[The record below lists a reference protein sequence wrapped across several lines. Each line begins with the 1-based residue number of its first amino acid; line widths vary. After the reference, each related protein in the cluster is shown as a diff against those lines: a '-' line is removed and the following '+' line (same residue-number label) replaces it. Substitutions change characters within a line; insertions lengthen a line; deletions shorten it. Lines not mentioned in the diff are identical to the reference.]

1 MINHNNPFLNNPY
14 LQAIQ
19 QNQQMMAERNSQT
32 QGTVFTPVH
41 SDNEVLNSPVAPGN
55 TIYFKHETEPYIYTK
70 SMGMSQFE
78 VPQTKKYK
86 LEEVEMVNGALSI
99 PNDSNNQQSEN
110 QPKYLLESDIKP
122 ILDDLRECKEELN
135 NLKAKLNKEVI
146 EPNTKTVKA
155 NTTTNT
161 KEK

>member
-1 MINHNNPFLNNPY
+1 MINHNPFLNNPY
-14 LQAIQ
+14 LQALQ
-19 QNQQMMAERNSQT
+19 QNQQMIAERNSQS

-55 TIYFKHETEPYIYTK
+55 TIYFKHETGPYIYTK

-86 LEEVEMVNGALSI
+86 LEEVEMTNGAINVPTEPISQ
-99 PNDSNNQQSEN
+99 PKQT
-110 QPKYLLESDIKP
+110 QPKYLLADDIKP
-122 ILDDLRECKEELN
+122 ISDELRQCKEELRD
-135 NLKAKLNKEVI
+135 LRARLEKEVV
-146 EPNTKTVKA
+146 EPVTKATKA
-155 NTTTNT
+155 NANTVT

>member
-1 MINHNNPFLNNPY
+1 MINHNPFLNNPY

-19 QNQQMMAERNSQT
+19 QNQQMLAERNVQN

-41 SDNEVLNSPVAPGN
+41 GDIEVLNSPVAPGN
-55 TIYFKHETEPYIYTK
+55 TVYFKHETEPFVYTK

-78 VPQTKKYK
+78 VPKTKKYK
-86 LEEVEMVNGALSI
+86 LEEVEM
-99 PNDSNNQQSEN
+99 DSNVVNTPTIQNNEPIKP

-122 ILDDLRECKEELN
+122 ILDELSQCKEELN
-135 NLKAKLNKEVI
+135 NLKAQINKTDTD
-146 EPNTKTVKA
+146 PNLKPTKA
-155 NTTTNT
+155 NPNT

>member
-1 MINHNNPFLNNPY
+1 MINHNPFLNNPY

-19 QNQQMMAERNSQT
+19 QNQQMLAERNTQN

-41 SDNEVLNSPVAPGN
+41 SDVEVLNSPVAPGN
-55 TIYFKHETEPYIYTK
+55 TVYFKHETEPFIYTK

-78 VPQTKKYK
+78 VPKTKKYK
-86 LEEVEMVNGALSI
+86 LEEVEM
-99 PNDSNNQQSEN
+99 DSNVVTTPTVQNDEPIKP

-122 ILDDLRECKEELN
+122 ILDELSQCKEELK
-135 NLKAKLNKEVI
+135 NLKAQINKTDTD
-146 EPNTKTVKA
+146 PNLKPTKV
-155 NTTTNT
+155 NPNT

>member
-1 MINHNNPFLNNPY
+1 MINHNPFLNNPY

-19 QNQQMMAERNSQT
+19 QNQQMLAERNVQN

-41 SDNEVLNSPVAPGN
+41 GDIEVLNSPVAPGN
-55 TIYFKHETEPYIYTK
+55 TVYFKHETEPFVYTK

-78 VPQTKKYK
+78 VPKTKKYK
-86 LEEVEMVNGALSI
+86 LEEVEM
-99 PNDSNNQQSEN
+99 DSNVVNTPTIQNNEPIKP

-122 ILDDLRECKEELN
+122 ILDELSQCKEELK
-135 NLKAKLNKEVI
+135 NLKAQINKTDTD
-146 EPNTKTVKA
+146 PNLKPTKA
-155 NTTTNT
+155 NPNT

>member
-1 MINHNNPFLNNPY
+1 MINHNPFLNNPY
-14 LQAIQ
+14 LQALQ
-19 QNQQMMAERNSQT
+19 QNQQMMAERNSQS

-86 LEEVEMVNGALSI
+86 LEEVEMTNGAINVPTEPISQ
-99 PNDSNNQQSEN
+99 PKQA
-110 QPKYLLESDIKP
+110 QPKYLLEDDIKP
-122 ILDDLRECKEELN
+122 ILDELRQCKEELKD
-135 NLKAKLNKEVI
+135 LRARLEKEVV
-146 EPNTKTVKA
+146 EPITKPTKA
-155 NTTTNT
+155 NTSTPA

>member
-1 MINHNNPFLNNPY
+1 MINHNPFLNNPY
-14 LQAIQ
+14 LQALQ
-19 QNQQMMAERNSQT
+19 QNQQMMAERNSQS

-86 LEEVEMVNGALSI
+86 LEEVEMTNGAI
-99 PNDSNNQQSEN
+99 NVPTEPTNQPKQT
-110 QPKYLLESDIKP
+110 QPKYLLEDDIQP
-122 ILDDLRECKEELN
+122 ILDELKQCKEELKD
-135 NLKAKLNKEVI
+135 LKARLEKEVV
-146 EPNTKTVKA
+146 EPVTKPTKA
-155 NTTTNT
+155 NTSTAT

>member
-1 MINHNNPFLNNPY
+1 MINHNPFLNNPY

-19 QNQQMMAERNSQT
+19 QNQQMLAERNVQN

-41 SDNEVLNSPVAPGN
+41 GDIEVLNSPVAPGN
-55 TIYFKHETEPYIYTK
+55 TIYFKHETEPFIYTK

-78 VPQTKKYK
+78 VPKTKKYK
-86 LEEVEMVNGALSI
+86 LEEVEM
-99 PNDSNNQQSEN
+99 DSNVVNTPTIQNNEPIKP

-122 ILDDLRECKEELN
+122 ILDELSQCKEELK
-135 NLKAKLNKEVI
+135 NLKAQINKTDTD
-146 EPNTKTVKA
+146 PNLKPTKA
-155 NTTTNT
+155 NPNT

>member
-1 MINHNNPFLNNPY
+1 MINHNPFLNNPY
-14 LQAIQ
+14 LQALQ
-19 QNQQMMAERNSQT
+19 QNQQMMAERNSQS

-86 LEEVEMVNGALSI
+86 LEEVEMTNGAINVPTEPTSL
-99 PNDSNNQQSEN
+99 PKQT
-110 QPKYLLESDIKP
+110 QPKYLLEDDIKP
-122 ILDDLRECKEELN
+122 ILDELRQCREELKD
-135 NLKAKLNKEVI
+135 LKARLEKEVV
-146 EPNTKTVKA
+146 EPVVKPTKVNTSTA
-155 NTTTNT
+155 T

>member
-1 MINHNNPFLNNPY
+1 MINHNPFLNNPY

-19 QNQQMMAERNSQT
+19 QNQQMMAERNTQS

-41 SDNEVLNSPVAPGN
+41 GDIEVINSPVAPGN
-55 TIYFKHETEPYIYTK
+55 TVYFKHETEPYVYTK

-78 VPQTKKYK
+78 VPKTKKYK
-86 LEEVEMVNGALSI
+86 LEEVEM
-99 PNDSNNQQSEN
+99 DSNVVNTPTIQNNEPVKP

-122 ILDDLRECKEELN
+122 ILDELSQCKEELKD
-135 NLKAKLNKEVI
+135 LKARFEKEAV
-146 EPNTKTVKA
+146 EPITKPTKA
-155 NTTTNT
+155 NTSANT

>member
-1 MINHNNPFLNNPY
+1 MINHNPFLNNPY
-14 LQAIQ
+14 LQALQ
-19 QNQQMMAERNSQT
+19 QNQQMMAERNSQS

-86 LEEVEMVNGALSI
+86 LEEVEMTNGAINVPTEPTSQ
-99 PNDSNNQQSEN
+99 PKQT
-110 QPKYLLESDIKP
+110 QPKYLLEDDIKP
-122 ILDDLRECKEELN
+122 ILDELRQCKEELN
-135 NLKAKLNKEVI
+135 DLRARLEKEVV
-146 EPNTKTVKA
+146 EPVTKPTKA
-155 NTTTNT
+155 NTSTPT